1 MWHGLCSTPS
11 VQKSG
16 KLCVHFVRYVVY
28 LLPMENTHIKQV
40 AEQIILF
47 SSFMLTQETDK
58 THTHNPF
65 VIRYAL
71 DYILKVIK
79 QQDVDADVEELMKE
93 CFWYIVNNYKTH

>member
-1 MWHGLCSTPS
+1 
-11 VQKSG
+11 
-16 KLCVHFVRYVVY
+16 
-28 LLPMENTHIKQV
+28 MENTHIKQV

-58 THTHNPF
+58 AHTHNTF

-79 QQDVDADVEELMKE
+79 QQNVDADVAELMKE

>member
-1 MWHGLCSTPS
+1 
-11 VQKSG
+11 
-16 KLCVHFVRYVVY
+16 
-28 LLPMENTHIKQV
+28 MENTHIKQV

-58 THTHNPF
+58 AHTHNPF

-79 QQDVDADVEELMKE
+79 QQNVDADVAELMKE

>member
-1 MWHGLCSTPS
+1 
-11 VQKSG
+11 
-16 KLCVHFVRYVVY
+16 
-28 LLPMENTHIKQV
+28 MENTQIKQV

-58 THTHNPF
+58 AHTHNPF

-79 QQDVDADVEELMKE
+79 QQNVDADVAELMKE